1 MLERSNTVVNDN
13 GEELDEGAIL
23 SVIVASGSR
32 TTRKMRTRQAIQV
45 TAVQYIVFFIETIF
59 SKSCSA
65 FSAYWGFCTAL
76 YRPGSILM
84 HLI

>member
-45 TAVQYIVFFIETIF
+45 TAVQYIVFLQKLFFQSHVLLSVPIG
-59 SKSCSA
+59 
-65 FSAYWGFCTAL
+65 GFVQHCIDL
-76 YRPGSILM
+76 GVY
-84 HLI
+84 